1 MTTEHDELLKRLVD
15 GRAAKINKKKI
26 ELTSELK
33 NQDELLNAYWDGIYD
48 AIKEI
53 EKASLWEEKIDA
65 EN

>member
-15 GRAAKINKKKI
+15 GMAAKINKKKI

-33 NQDELLNAYWDGIYD
+33 NQDELLNAYFDGVYD

-53 EKASLWEEKIDA
+53 EQHDDPQD
-65 EN
+65 